1 MLVSSRA
8 NLSFLRHAARA
19 AATSSSLPHAEKV
32 DGVTYVSDAASAD
45 RALSVLKR
53 CSDKVVAWDT
63 ETTGVDLRLG
73 LSHSDRGRVVC
84 ATAYC
89 GDDVDFGN
97 GPRLLIDN
105 AGQSQGLLPMF
116 KSYFEDPQYK
126 KVFHNYAF
134 DRHMLKREGCPVQG
148 LEADTLVLAR
158 IQDTGRSAWEGPGR
172 ATMQRKNEQLKQS
185 YARMQ
190 VAPKEPTYPV
200 IGLNFAGHA
209 MDVKALS
216 TSTSG
221 LVWIHT
227 VALPVVE
234 DKKSG
239 LESNLLYGY
248 DLKTLATAFGLVDT
262 DQKLERF
269 PFGAKADAA
278 LQALRSPET
287 FTKFVEYATL
297 DAVITWRLFNH
308 LKLRLLER
316 PWITEVHKLR
326 VSQLLNDD
334 AAADAIAAELRTYGT
349 KPKPFSCARRST
361 KTSEFRS
368 LAGTPGTV
376 QLRTGQTMWNFYQQ
390 NLREL
395 PECLA
400 KMQDR
405 GVPVDAATL
414 ARLEDISRKD
424 LETKTNLLRETLK
437 SIRKPDGSLLCEDAS
452 AININSSQQLQTLL
466 FGGARNKFNSF
477 ETLQVTRSFHSAEG
491 SGKKRFELSSLGL
504 EPGKKSIDF
513 TDKGWPSTRKEAVA
527 QLRSRGEVKR
537 QLAEAGF
544 NEEAVGNVEAAL
556 GYLSDC
562 KQIETNARM
571 LKALQKAVVKDRIHP
586 SWQFATSTG
595 RLTCSQPNLHS
606 LVAGTKDIYGVR
618 AAFKAQP
625 GHKLVLADYSQL
637 ELRILAHISQC
648 RIMSQGLHQGGDYHA
663 QVAVEMFD
671 HVREAVEK
679 DGVTVD
685 NSGAQTVRSAFP
697 EERNRAKA
705 VNFGI
710 IYGMTSSRLAEDLD
724 IPKEEATALMQAWYK
739 NKPMVQSWKKRVEE
753 HAQQEQVSLSLLGRE
768 RHLPLLDDQA
778 SAFYREKSKRAAVNF
793 AIQGSGADVVTAVM
807 LQLENC
813 QELKQMGYHMIMQVH
828 DEIIL
833 DGPEEHAEKAA
844 EILREIMMKPFKE
857 IQQNYEFRVPLEVNI
872 AIGDTLQ
879 AKA

>member
-8 NLSFLRHAARA
+8 NLIFLRHAARA
-19 AATSSSLPHAEKV
+19 AATSSSLPVPHAEKV
-32 DGVTYVSDAASAD
+32 DGVTYVSDAASASK
-45 RALSVLKR
+45 ALSVLKR

-63 ETTGVDLRLG
+63 ETTGVDLRFG
-73 LSHSDRGRVVC
+73 LLHSDRGRVVC

-105 AGQSQGLLPMF
+105 VGPSQGLLPMF
-116 KSYFEDPQYK
+116 KGYFEDPQYK

-158 IQDTGRSAWEGPGR
+158 IQDTAKSAWEGPAR
-172 ATMQRKNEQLKQS
+172 ATMQQKNEQLKQS
-185 YARMQ
+185 YERMQ
-190 VAPKEPTYPV
+190 VAPAAPTYPV
-200 IGLNFAGHA
+200 TRINFGGHA
-209 MDVKALS
+209 MDVKAVSMLM
-216 TSTSG
+216 SG
-221 LVWIHT
+221 IHT
-227 VALPVVE
+227 VALPAVE
-234 DKKSG
+234 DKKGG
-239 LESNLLYGY
+239 LQSNLLYGY
-248 DLKTLATAFGLVDT
+248 DLKTLATTFGLTDK

-278 LQALRSPET
+278 LQALTSPET

-297 DAVITWRLFNH
+297 DAVLTWRLFER
-308 LKLRLLER
+308 LKLLLLER
-316 PWITEVHKLR
+316 PWTTEVHKLP
-326 VSQLLNDD
+326 VLQLLSDD
-334 AAADAIAAELRTYGT
+334 AAADAIAAELRSYGT
-349 KPKPFSCARRST
+349 KPKPFSCAGERKRAS
-361 KTSEFRS
+361 KSRS

-376 QLRTGQTMWNFYQQ
+376 QLRTGQTIWDFYQQ

-414 ARLEDISRKD
+414 ERLVDISRGD
-424 LETKTNLLRETLK
+424 LQTKTSLLRETLK
-437 SIRKPDGSLLCEDAS
+437 SIRKPDGSALCEEVS
-452 AININSSQQLQTLL
+452 AININSAQQLQTLL

-477 ETLQVTRSFHSAEG
+477 ETLEVTRTFQSAEA
-491 SGKKRFELSSLGL
+491 SGKKKFELSSLGL
-504 EPGKKSIDF
+504 EPGKKKIDF
-513 TDKGWPSTRKEAVA
+513 TDKGWPSTRKEVMAR
-527 QLRSRGEVKR
+527 LRSGGEVTR
-537 QLAEAGF
+537 QLTEAGF

-562 KQIETNARM
+562 KQIETTARM
-571 LKALQKAVVKDRIHP
+571 LKALRTAVVKDRIHP

-606 LVAGTKDIYGVR
+606 LVAGSKDIYGLR

-637 ELRILAHISQC
+637 ELRILAHISKC
-648 RIMSQGLHQGGDYHA
+648 RVMSEGLHEGGDYHA

-679 DGVTVD
+679 GDVTMDNDGAR
-685 NSGAQTVRSAFP
+685 SVRSVFP

-710 IYGMTSSRLAEDLD
+710 IYGKTDSRLAEDLD
-724 IPKEEATALMQAWYK
+724 MPREEATALMEAWFSS
-739 NKPMVQSWKKRVEE
+739 KPMVRSWKKRVEE
-753 HAQQEQVSLSLLGRE
+753 HAQQERISLSLLGRE
-768 RHLPLLDDQA
+768 RHLHLLDDQA
-778 SAFYREKSKRAAVNF
+778 SAYHREKSKRAAVNF
-793 AIQGSGADVVTAVM
+793 AIQGSAADIVTAVM

-813 QELKQMGYHMIMQVH
+813 QELKKMGYHLIMQVH

-833 DGPEEHAEKAA
+833 EGPDQHAEKAA
-844 EILREIMMKPFKE
+844 GILKEIMSTPFKD
-857 IQQNYEFRVPLEVNI
+857 IAPSYEFLVPLEVNI